1 MTLTMKT
8 MEQKLQKAGRKHSRL
23 YLFCNFTALMI
34 ISAYSALM
42 CSKTVQ
48 TVFPQGGDSRKQM
61 YAIFVMTLAGCTVF
75 TIYAAGL
82 FFRHKSAQLGILM
95 ALGASRRRLLPGLLR
110 EVLFLS
116 GVSALAGAAAGF
128 PFVWLLWGLFR
139 LILVD
144 SSEMALVL
152 DYRCLFLSLAFF
164 LLVVGFACFTAW
176 RYLRRT
182 NIMEVIREEHINEPV
197 KELGR
202 WCGPVGLLL
211 IFAGGGAGYF
221 APHVW
226 EMLFSSYAPFWTS
239 ILYVPMF
246 VGLYMIMLYTV
257 VYGWGHFRK
266 NPYKNIISRGIM
278 KFQARQTVNN
288 MLVVTLLIAGGCFA
302 MFYLP
307 ATGTTAVLGY
317 RNFECDYF
325 YQYRADQAVPGED
338 EIKELAK
345 EYGLSTKDWGSCDY
359 ITLGIG
365 GTADIEDGG
374 NHFHVEYLPVSRE
387 ARAISEEAYS
397 AFTGENVDVAP
408 GTYFCVNNRQESNGF
423 LNEGAKDITNMI
435 TGKRISTEFAGYLHY
450 DLMAVD
456 DTGYY
461 VLDRADY
468 ELLKEGLTEDWR
480 GRLVQFDVEG
490 KDSYPFAREFYR
502 RFLDSFDESCEY
514 HHSYDRVMKMRAE
527 EAGEAYWMDTERG
540 EDFRIRY
547 EEWESLL
554 FQTGWKYQPSF
565 RILLLNDYLCRMG
578 VLYMMFLFIF
588 IVCLTTSLVICYTR
602 CQTIALNNRY
612 IFDDLEKL
620 GASPAFLAGEVRSQ
634 CSSVFRVPTLVGMG
648 VMYALFAMI
657 LYVNDGRITYYE
669 GIALMICLGIIFLV
683 GIVTGAVYYRT
694 VRRIRDQLGIAGK
707 KNG

>member
-48 TVFPQGGDSRKQM
+48 TVFPSGGDSRKQM
-61 YAIFVMTLAGCTVF
+61 YAIFIMTLAGCIVF

-82 FFRHKSAQLGILM
+82 FFRHKSTQLGILM
-95 ALGASRRRLLPGLLR
+95 ALGASRRRLLPGLFR

-116 GVSALAGAAAGF
+116 GTSALAGILAGF
-128 PFVWLLWGLFR
+128 PFVWILWGLFR
-139 LILVD
+139 LVLVD
-144 SSEMALVL
+144 SSEMELVL

-164 LLVVGFACFTAW
+164 LLVVCFACFSAW

-202 WCGPVGLLL
+202 WCGSVGLLL
-211 IFAGGGAGYF
+211 LFAGGGMGYF
-221 APHVW
+221 APRVW
-226 EMLFSSYAPFWTS
+226 EWLFRSYAPSWTS
-239 ILYVPMF
+239 VLYAPMF
-246 VGLYMIMLYTV
+246 AGLYMTMLYTV
-257 VYGWGHFRK
+257 VYGWGKYKK
-266 NPYKNIISRGIM
+266 NPYKNIISRGMM

-317 RNFECDYF
+317 LNFTNDYF
-325 YQYRADQAVPGED
+325 YQYRADQEVPEEDAVRD
-338 EIKELAK
+338 LARQ
-345 EYGLSTKDWGSCDY
+345 YGLSTKDWGSCDY

-365 GTADIEDGG
+365 GITEIEDGG
-374 NHFHVEYLPVSRE
+374 DRFHVEYLPVCSE
-387 ARAISEEAYS
+387 AKFLSEAAYS
-397 AFTGENVDVAP
+397 TFTGEKVDVAP
-408 GTYFCVNNRQESNGF
+408 GTYFCVNNRQESNGY
-423 LNEGAKDITNMI
+423 LNEGAGDLTNMV
-435 TGKRISTEFAGYLHY
+435 TGKSISTEFAGYLHY
-450 DLMAVD
+450 DLMAGD
-456 DTGYY
+456 EKGYY
-461 VLDRADY
+461 VLDSADY
-468 ELLKEGLTEDWR
+468 ELLEEGLTDDWR
-480 GRLVQFDVEG
+480 GRIMQFNVEG
-490 KDSYPFAREFYR
+490 EDSYPFAREFYR
-502 RFLDSFDESCEY
+502 RFLESFDESCEY
-514 HHSYDRVMKMRAE
+514 HKSYDRVVKMRAE
-527 EAGEAYWMDTERG
+527 KAGEAYWMDTELG

-547 EEWESLL
+547 EEWESLR
-554 FQTGWKYQPSF
+554 FQTGWEYQPSF

-588 IVCLTTSLVICYTR
+588 IVCLTTSLVVCYTR

-612 IFDDLEKL
+612 IFDDLKKL
-620 GASPAFLAGEVRSQ
+620 GAPPAFLAGEVRRQ
-634 CSSVFRVPTLVGMG
+634 CGSVFRVPALVGMG

-657 LYVNDGRITYYE
+657 LYANDGRVTFYE
-669 GIALMICLGIIFLV
+669 GIALLICLGMILLI
-683 GIVTGAVYYRT
+683 GAVISAVCRRT
-694 VRRIRDQLGIAGK
+694 VRGIRRQLQDGRM
-707 KNG
+707 